1 MKKAFFINGGAG
13 RVLCA
18 IPALEWHK
26 QNVDEDVIIVAEAW
40 HELFMASPIIRDN
53 VFSMG
58 HKGLFEE
65 KLKDREIISPEPYR
79 LNAYFNQKCNLI
91 QAFDILI
98 NDLKEVPETKKFNLE
113 INKIDQVYG
122 YNLVEQTR
130 QGLGK
135 DKVIVFQPF
144 GSGVQK
150 EGNFIFDSSGRSI
163 ELKDVYDI
171 AERLSKDY
179 SVIMMTNIEVPAPP
193 KEIGIVMPTNV
204 NLLQWM
210 GIINAADYFFGC
222 DSMGQH
228 YAHALKKPATVI
240 IGSTCPENI
249 SYPDNK
255 DFTIIDNGKDKRK
268 YIPMRITHDY
278 TGERNN
284 EDLMIM
290 SPDTINKAI
299 KSVTNKLGKSKNT
312 KIADVPHVH
321 GPNCS
326 HGKAGQPI
334 SPPFQK
340 KKTA

>member
-18 IPALEWHK
+18 IPALEWYK

-40 HELFMASPIIRDN
+40 HELYMSSPIIRDN
-53 VFSMG
+53 VYPMG
-58 HKGLFEE
+58 HKDLFTD

-98 NDLKEVPETKKFNLE
+98 NDLKDVPETKSFNLE
-113 INKIDQVYG
+113 INKVDQVYG
-122 YNLVEQTR
+122 YNLINQCRDQLKKE
-130 QGLGK
+130 
-135 DKVIVFQPF
+135 KVVVFQPF
-144 GSGVQK
+144 GAGVAK
-150 EGNFIFDSSGRSI
+150 EGNFIFDSSGRSL
-163 ELKDVYDI
+163 ELKNIYEI
-171 AERLSKDY
+171 AEALTEHY
-179 SVIMMTNIEVPAPP
+179 ALVMMTNIDIPP
-193 KEIGIVMPTNV
+193 PQKQIGIVIPSNV

-210 GIINAADYFFGC
+210 GIINAADYFIGC

-255 DFTIIDNGKDKRK
+255 NFTIIDNGKNKRK
-268 YIPMRITHDY
+268 YIPMRITHDF

-284 EDLMIM
+284 EDLMILA
-290 SPDTINKAI
+290 DGTLKTVI
-299 KSVTNKLGKSKNT
+299 KSVTDKLGKT
-312 KIADVPHVH
+312 KKTKDMEVGHIHTPDCKHSAPV
-321 GPNCS
+321 
-326 HGKAGQPI
+326 A
-334 SPPFQK
+334 PPFAK
-340 KKTA
+340 KYR